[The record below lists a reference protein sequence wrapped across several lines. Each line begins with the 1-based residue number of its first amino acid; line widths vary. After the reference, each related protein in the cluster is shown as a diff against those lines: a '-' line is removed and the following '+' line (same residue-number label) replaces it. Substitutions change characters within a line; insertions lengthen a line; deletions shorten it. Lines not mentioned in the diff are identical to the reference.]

1 MNNHVSNT
9 FQYIWDHYVEFIISS
24 LFAIMAFI
32 ASYFWGLVLK
42 DYEQFIAVI
51 SVVFLDGIFGIIK
64 GHKTEGFITNKAI
77 KVLRTAAIWV
87 GILAVLLAIEHGF
100 KGSGWLSETIMIP
113 FLVFQIIS
121 TLKNASLAGYIK
133 ADLLNNILDK
143 IDQHKGERTNKNK

>member
-1 MNNHVSNT
+1 MSNSVSKIS
-9 FQYIWDHYVEFIISS
+9 QYIWDHYIEFIISS
-24 LFAIMAFI
+24 IVAIISFI

-51 SVVFLDGIFGIIK
+51 SVVFIDGVFGMIK

-77 KVLRTAAIWV
+77 KVLRTATVWV

-100 KGSGWLSETIMIP
+100 QGSGWLSETIMIP
-113 FLVFQIIS
+113 FLIFQIIS

-133 ADLLNNILDK
+133 ADLLNEILDK
-143 IDQHKGERTNKNK
+143 IDKHKGERKS